1 MRKLL
6 SGGLVFAGLV
16 SVPAAVSVG
25 QHTVSAR
32 PETHRADTRV
42 EILRDFFERTDCPV
56 AGMAHVFLEAADD
69 YGLDWRLLPSLS
81 FIESGGG
88 RVANNNNIFG
98 WNNGRAS
105 FNSVAASIHRVGYQL
120 TYGQYYRDKD
130 LDGILCAYNPRA
142 GYAAKVKSVMNQIS
156 PAE

>member
-25 QHTVSAR
+25 QQTVPQQ
-32 PETHRADTRV
+32 PEAHRSDSRV
-42 EILRDFFERTDCPV
+42 EVLKGFFERSDCPV
-56 AGMAHVFLEAADD
+56 ADLAHVFLEAADD

-88 RVANNNNIFG
+88 KVARNNNIFG

-105 FNSVAASIHRVGYQL
+105 FHSVAAGIHRVGYQL
-120 TYGQYYRDKD
+120 SKGQYYRNKD
-130 LDGILCAYNPRA
+130 LDGILYAYNPLA